1 MDPSVEF
8 YGGCVSGLVQ
18 NIIGHPF
25 DTLKVYIQNKKTIS
39 LGSTVQSSFNKYY
52 RGFAFP
58 TTLSML
64 INGATFQINAF
75 LSNHFTLTSNRQHNY
90 HGRCCIQQR
99 QQQQQQQQ
107 QRQHFIN
114 GFCTGLITSPVVF
127 AFEVGKIKRQMNLPL
142 QWTDFA
148 TTPGYWMT
156 ACRES
161 VAVSV
166 YLGSYYSLREKQYTP
181 PFSGGVAGLLSWTFT
196 YPVDVI
202 KNRQTSQNFTIQ
214 KAVQMGNLWRGFG
227 VCALRGI
234 LVNSIGFCVYD
245 WTKQSITTRL

>member
-8 YGGCVSGLVQ
+8 YAGCFSGLAQ

-25 DTLKVYIQNKKTIS
+25 DTLKVYIQNKKTIC
-39 LGSTVQSSFNKYY
+39 LGSTVQSSFKQYY
-52 RGFAFP
+52 RGFAYP
-58 TTLSML
+58 TTLSMI

-75 LSNHFTLTSNRQHNY
+75 LSNHFILTSNRQNNY
-90 HGRCCIQQR
+90 HDRCCIQQ
-99 QQQQQQQQ
+99 QG
-107 QRQHFIN
+107 QHFIN

-142 QWTDFA
+142 QWIDFA

-166 YLGSYYSLREKQYTP
+166 YLGSYYSLREKHYTP
-181 PFSGGVAGLLSWTFT
+181 LFSGGVAGLLSWTCT

-202 KNRQTSQNFTIQ
+202 KNRQTSQNITIQ
-214 KAVQMGNLWRGFG
+214 KAIQMGNLWRGFG

-234 LVNSIGFCVYD
+234 LVNSLGFCVYD
-245 WTKQSITTRL
+245 WTKQTIATTRL